1 VNINAWEYKK
11 VASDRKSKK
20 ERLKLSIM
28 RILVTNDD
36 GIYSNGIRAAVKALS
51 SLGEIYVVAPLFQR
65 SASGRAMTLHRPI
78 RAKRLNVPGARVA
91 YAIDG
96 TPTDSVI
103 FAIARFGNFDLAL
116 SGINLGENLS
126 TEITVSGTAS
136 AAIEAATHG
145 IPSVAVS
152 LEVDWKRTLGEGEG
166 VDFSV
171 SAYFLEKIA
180 GAVLNRGLPKGVDM
194 LNVNVPSDATQETE
208 MAITRLA
215 RKRYCPTVEER
226 IDPRGHPYYWIVG
239 RRMEE
244 FEPGTDAYAL
254 KVERK
259 VSVTPINIDMTAR
272 VDFWEIMGILE

>member
-1 VNINAWEYKK
+1 MPK
-11 VASDRKSKK
+11 
-20 ERLKLSIM
+20 
-28 RILVTNDD
+28 ILVTNDD
-36 GIYSNGIRAAVKALS
+36 GVYSRGIRAAVEALS
-51 SLGEIYVVAPLFQR
+51 ELGDVYVVAPLFQR

-78 RAKRLNVPGARVA
+78 RARRLSIPGAKAV
-91 YAIDG
+91 YGIDG

-103 FAIARFGNFDLAL
+103 FAIARFGSFELAV

-145 IPSVAVS
+145 IPSMAVS
-152 LEVDWKRTLGEGEG
+152 LEVDWKRTLGDGEG

-171 SAYFLEKIA
+171 SAHFLRRIA
-180 GAVLNRGLPKGVDM
+180 GAVLAKGLPEGVDM
-194 LNVNVPSDATQETE
+194 LNVNVPSGATSETPL
-208 MAITRLA
+208 AITRLA

-226 IDPRGHPYYWIVG
+226 IDPKGNPYYWIVG
-239 RRMEE
+239 RLVRS

-259 VSVTPINIDMTAR
+259 VSVTPVNIDMTAG
-272 VDFWEIMGILE
+272 VDFELLWDLLTSSL

>member
-1 VNINAWEYKK
+1 
-11 VASDRKSKK
+11 
-20 ERLKLSIM
+20 M
-28 RILVTNDD
+28 RILITNDD

-51 SLGEIYVVAPLFQR
+51 GLGEVYVVAPLFQR

-78 RAKRLNVPGARVA
+78 RAKRLEVPGAKVA
-91 YAIDG
+91 YGIDG

-103 FAIARFGNFDLAL
+103 FAIARFGKFDLAV

-145 IPSVAVS
+145 IPSIAIS
-152 LEVDWKRTLGEGEG
+152 LEVDWKKTLGEGEG
-166 VDFSV
+166 IDFST
-171 SAYFLEKIA
+171 SSYFLEKIA
-180 GAVLNRGLPKGVDM
+180 RAVLEKGLPREVDM
-194 LNVNVPSDATQETE
+194 LNVNVPSDATPETE
-208 MAITRLA
+208 IAITRLA
-215 RKRYCPTVEER
+215 RKRYFPTVEER
-226 IDPRGHPYYWIVG
+226 VDPRGHPYYWIVG
-239 RRMEE
+239 RKMEE

-272 VDFWEIMGILE
+272 VDFQEIRDVLNSIKKH